1 MGILK
6 RQFTVGCELQDH
18 LVSLIRRYNRMAI
31 VYLVFMF
38 IYLLKNAESRPDWYL

>member
-31 VYLVFMF
+31 V
-38 IYLLKNAESRPDWYL
+38 IYLSIYIFIIVSVYLSIKKR

>member
-6 RQFTVGCELQDH
+6 RQFTVECELQDH

-31 VYLVFMF
+31 VCLFINLY
-38 IYLLKNAESRPDWYL
+38 IYLSVYLSIKKR